1 MIGYYA
7 KALAIGRRPMHRL
20 HSLEERIKQL
30 EDQLELYERKTDI
43 LTSLLKEA
51 NAEFEGALE
60 RVSSSERN
68 FRAVFENAPEAIFIM
83 DAETRL
89 ILDCNSFVV
98 DWLGYSRKE
107 LLSMRVEDLIAE
119 GGQNLRDNIR
129 RAVKHG
135 LVRVQERRY
144 LKKNGSVVDAEVTGT
159 LVEYEGKRCVA
170 VLARDVTERKQ
181 LEELSMYKELF
192 ETVGD
197 PVFINDSRGRFLE
210 VNAGARQLSGYSR
223 EVLLGMRVEDLAGPE
238 QKTKLKEMLNRLEVE
253 DSVRFEL
260 EVITSDGDR
269 IPFEMHSRAINYL
282 GKPSV
287 LSVARDLSVR
297 KKLEETLVWT
307 ERLAAVG
314 EMAGGVAHNFNNL
327 LQMIMGAAQVASEKL
342 ASGKIAQCREA
353 LDIILGSC
361 ERGSDIVRRIKD
373 FTHGSPGGHSQAR
386 TFDLGALVEEALEL
400 AKPLW
405 TDPIDSRRYELK
417 VNNSERC
424 FVKGRPSQI
433 YEVLVN
439 LIKNAL
445 EAMPEGGVLAI
456 STSKANGQ
464 VLLQVADNGDGI
476 PNENLQRIFEPFFTT
491 KGLKSSGLGLSSS
504 YGIVKKHFGEI
515 AVESTVGQGTSFCIA
530 FPETAPQEEKGFET
544 VESAIGPAIDLLVVD
559 DEINIV
565 KALEM
570 FFEDSDIRI
579 TGATSGRE
587 GLATYRAGAFDAV
600 LCDLGMDD
608 LSGWD
613 VGKAIKEHCERE
625 GICKTPLI
633 AYTGW
638 DNEIDSERLQ
648 ASGID
653 RVITKPLR
661 MERLLLIVRE
671 LVSNE
676 SSSLKGQGCQAE

>member
-1 MIGYYA
+1 
-7 KALAIGRRPMHRL
+7 MHRVY
-20 HSLEERIKQL
+20 SLAERIKQL
-30 EDQLELYERKTDI
+30 EDQVELYERKADI

-60 RVSSSERN
+60 RVTSSEKN

-89 ILDCNSFVV
+89 ILDCNPFVI
-98 DWLGYSRKE
+98 DWLGYSRQE

-119 GGQNLRDNIR
+119 GGQDLQDNIR

-144 LKKNGSVVDAEVTGT
+144 LRKDGSVVDAEVTGT

-181 LEELSMYKELF
+181 LDELSRYKELF

-223 EVLLGMRVEDLAGPE
+223 EVLLAMRVEDLAGPE
-238 QKTKLKEMLNRLEVE
+238 QKTRLKETLDRLQVE
-253 DSVRFEL
+253 DTVRFEL
-260 EVITSDGDR
+260 EMTTSDGTR
-269 IPFEMHSRAINYL
+269 IPFELHSRAINYV
-282 GKPSV
+282 GKPAV
-287 LSVARDLSVR
+287 LSVARDLSFR
-297 KKLEETLVWT
+297 KKLEEKLVWN

-314 EMAGGVAHNFNNL
+314 EMASGVAHNFNNL
-327 LQMIMGAAQVASEKL
+327 LQMIMGSAQVASAKL
-342 ASGKIAQCREA
+342 ERGNIAQCREA

-373 FTHGSPGGHSQAR
+373 FTHGAPGDHCQTR
-386 TFDLGALVEEALEL
+386 TFDLGTLVEEAIDL

-405 TDPIDSRRYELK
+405 TDPINSRRYELR
-417 VNNSERC
+417 VNNSEGC

-439 LIKNAL
+439 LIRNAL
-445 EAMPEGGVLAI
+445 EAMPEGGVMAI

-464 VLLQVADNGDGI
+464 VVLRVEDNGGGI
-476 PNENLQRIFEPFFTT
+476 PKENLQRIFEPFFTT

-504 YGIVKKHFGEI
+504 YGIVKKHHGEI
-515 AVESTVGQGTSFCIA
+515 EVESAVGQGTSFCIVL
-530 FPETAPQEEKGFET
+530 PEVAPGEEKGFET
-544 VESAIGPAIDLLVVD
+544 VEPRIGSEIDLLVVD

-570 FFEDSDIRI
+570 FFEDSEIRI
-579 TGATSGRE
+579 TGANSGEE
-587 GLATYRAGAFDAV
+587 GLVAYRAGMFDAV

-608 LSGWD
+608 VSGWD
-613 VGKAIKEHCERE
+613 VGRTIKEHCERE
-625 GICKTPLI
+625 GMRKTPLI
-633 AYTGW
+633 VYTGW
-638 DNEIDSERLQ
+638 DNEIDPERLQ
-648 ASGID
+648 ACGVD

-661 MERLLLIVRE
+661 MEKLLLIIRE
-671 LVSNE
+671 LVSQG
-676 SSSLKGQGCQAE
+676 SSGSRKLPSHAE